1 MKRNEIALLISS
13 ALSLVELIIRMR
25 NQNPSAFDS
34 EDDKLKKLAELTD
47 EFKTKPHDYLQTWE
61 PEGE

>member
-13 ALSLVELIIRMR
+13 ALSLVEFIVRMR
-25 NQNPSAFDS
+25 NQNPDMFDS
-34 EDDKLKKLAELTD
+34 EDNKLKKLNELTN
-47 EFKTKPHDYLQTWE
+47 EFKTRPLDYLQTWE

>member
-13 ALSLVELIIRMR
+13 ALSLVEFIVRMQ
-25 NQNPSAFDS
+25 NQNPDIFDG

-47 EFKTKPHDYLQTWE
+47 EFKSKPPDYLQTWK
-61 PEGE
+61 PEE